1 MGLESQPYNLLAC
14 YEYKNIMLLF
24 LESETQFSTNMD
36 NHKSQ
41 YMPNS
46 LYIAESK
53 NQYLLKI
60 FSISFH

>member
-1 MGLESQPYNLLAC
+1 MGLENQPCSLLAY
-14 YEYKNIMLLF
+14 YEDKNTMLLF

-41 YMPNS
+41 YKPNS
-46 LYIAESK
+46 LNITESK

-60 FSISFH
+60 FNILFH